1 MAGNQTEKK
10 DCPTAVEMLKTTL
23 IEFFK
28 VVKAS
33 AIAIASTLGQKL
45 QEGVSMVKENVENAV
60 DKVNDKLEEAKV
72 AAVNVGESVE
82 ENIKTIASS
91 VADPKTVNLLKR
103 IVEQLR
109 TTDMTNMSNTKLADE
124 IKQHIEELNVTK
136 AKVEKLADEAVEATD
151 TLTEVANKGNEKLV
165 EASTE
170 NAAANQKYYKYK
182 NKYIQLK
189 NRL

>member
-23 IEFFK
+23 MEFFK

-33 AIAIASTLGQKL
+33 AIALASTLGQKL

-109 TTDMTNMSNTKLADE
+109 TTDMSNTKLADE

>member
-1 MAGNQTEKK
+1 
-10 DCPTAVEMLKTTL
+10 
-23 IEFFK
+23 
-28 VVKAS
+28 
-33 AIAIASTLGQKL
+33 
-45 QEGVSMVKENVENAV
+45 MVKENVETAV

-82 ENIKTIASS
+82 ENIKSIASS

-103 IVEQLR
+103 IEEQMR
-109 TTDMTNMSNTKLADE
+109 ASNMTNSKLADE

-136 AKVEKLADEAVEATD
+136 AEVKKLAEEAVEATD
-151 TLTEVANKGNEKLV
+151 TLTEAANESNNKVA

-170 NAAANQKYYKYK
+170 TNAAVVAANQKYYKYK
-182 NKYIQLK
+182 NKYMQLK